1 MADRRS
7 HPKPAENVSPFSGKP
22 PPAVNL
28 TGPKR
33 AETQGPPEERTKKRY
48 PGSCGI
54 SDREPL
60 TVKARMAP
68 RMGIPGM
75 APVGKMAMPSVP
87 GPKMVAVM
95 MPEMVTVG
103 MAAMVRM
110 AVVSAE
116 ILSF

>member
-1 MADRRS
+1 
-7 HPKPAENVSPFSGKP
+7 
-22 PPAVNL
+22 
-28 TGPKR
+28 
-33 AETQGPPEERTKKRY
+33 
-48 PGSCGI
+48 
-54 SDREPL
+54 
-60 TVKARMAP
+60 
-68 RMGIPGM
+68 MGIPGM
-75 APVGKMAMPSVP
+75 APVGKMAVPSVP